1 MSVMKKHF
9 SAWAAMLALAFLF
22 ASCGSDG
29 PAGGLVIEGQIA
41 NAPNLS
47 VHLDRTTLSN
57 TSQILALARTETDAS
72 GHFRFELKEHPGKGI
87 YRLRIGAKQIV
98 LILNGN
104 EDKVRIDGDLTTLQ
118 RYDYKVSGSE
128 DTEKYLETVKG
139 LVART
144 VTSDHIRQIVETWPN
159 PLLGMYLAVQALG
172 DNPQFMDI
180 YKKAAER
187 LDKEMPG
194 SDYATIFARYMGSL
208 EQRALQRQA
217 AEKIKI
223 GAPAPDIALPSP
235 DGTIYRL
242 SDLRGKVVL
251 LDFWASWCGPCR
263 RENPHVVQVYKKYK
277 DRGFTVFSVSLD
289 GVDSRTAARFK
300 SKEQLDEFIQRS
312 KERWVKAIKDD
323 GLEWPYHVSDL
334 KKWDSSAA
342 ALYGVRSIPKSFLID
357 REGKIVAIGLRGAAA
372 IERELLK
379 HL

>member
-1 MSVMKKHF
+1 MSVLKKIGLF
-9 SAWAAMLALAFLF
+9 GALVLVSFLLATCSQGE
-22 ASCGSDG
+22 ASD
-29 PAGGLVIEGQIA
+29 GLVIEGQIA

-47 VHLDRTTLSN
+47 VHLDRTTLPN
-57 TSQILALARTETDAS
+57 NSQILAIDRTQTDAN
-72 GHFRFELKEHPGKGI
+72 GYFRFELPEHPGKGV

-104 EDKVRIDGDLTTLQ
+104 EEKIRIDGDLTRLQ
-118 RYDYKVSGSE
+118 NFDYSVNGSE
-128 DTEKYLETVKG
+128 DSEKYLEIIKG
-139 LVART
+139 LLARS
-144 VTSDHIRQIVETWPN
+144 VTSDDIRQIVSDWPN

-172 DNPQFMDI
+172 DNAQFMDI
-180 YKKAAER
+180 YKEAVQR
-187 LDKEMPG
+187 LEAEMPS
-194 SDYATIFARYMGSL
+194 SDYAQVLAQHVRNL
-208 EQRALQRQA
+208 EQRALRRQA
-217 AEKIKI
+217 AEKIKV

-289 GVDSRTAARFK
+289 GVDSRTAARFS
-300 SKEQLDEFIQRS
+300 SKEQLDAFIQRS
-312 KERWVKAIKDD
+312 KERWIKAIEDD

-372 IERELLK
+372 IERALLE

>member
-1 MSVMKKHF
+1 MSVLKKIAGF
-9 SAWAAMLALAFLF
+9 VGAVVLAAFLLE
-22 ASCGSDG
+22 ACSQEGSS
-29 PAGGLVIEGQIA
+29 GGLVIEGQIA

-57 TSQILALARTETDAS
+57 NSQILALDRTQTDAN
-72 GHFRFELKEHPGKGI
+72 GHFRFELPEHPGKGV

-104 EDKVRIDGDLTTLQ
+104 EEKIRIDGDLTRLQ
-118 RYDYKVSGSE
+118 NFDYSVNGSE
-128 DTEKYLETVKG
+128 DTEKYIETVKG
-139 LVART
+139 LMARA
-144 VTSDHIRQIVETWPN
+144 VTSDDIRQIVSSWPN

-172 DNPQFMDI
+172 DNAQFMDI
-180 YKKAAER
+180 YKEAVQR
-187 LDKEMPG
+187 LEAEMPD
-194 SDYATIFARYMGSL
+194 SDYAKVFAQYVRNL
-208 EQRALQRQA
+208 ERRALQRQA

-289 GVDSRTAARFK
+289 GVDSRTAARFS
-300 SKEQLDEFIQRS
+300 SKEQLDAFVQRS
-312 KERWVKAIKDD
+312 KERWVKAIEDD